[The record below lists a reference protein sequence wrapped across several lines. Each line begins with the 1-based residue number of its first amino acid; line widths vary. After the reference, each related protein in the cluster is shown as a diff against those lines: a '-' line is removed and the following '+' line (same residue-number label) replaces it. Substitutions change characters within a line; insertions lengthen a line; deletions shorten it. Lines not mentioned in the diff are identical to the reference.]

1 MFTLYP
7 QRQPSHRNAE
17 STQDAAAVE
26 NKDLLVEWRKID
38 HSNVVAAVSQWRC
51 CLCLLVSGHTMDI
64 LSTFCDVSMVHVQCA
79 KLMLRIFEFGV
90 LLFDYF
96 VSRQNVTGLKRFIRY
111 GH

>member
-1 MFTLYP
+1 MFP
-7 QRQPSHRNAE
+7 WFN
-17 STQDAAAVE
+17 
-26 NKDLLVEWRKID
+26 
-38 HSNVVAAVSQWRC
+38 
-51 CLCLLVSGHTMDI
+51 
-64 LSTFCDVSMVHVQCA
+64 QCA